1 VGSRS
6 VSVDAAASTLYAG
19 TTDAADPM
27 ETFCAADPGADEC
40 RVYED

>member
-1 VGSRS
+1 VWAGQAG
-6 VSVDAAASTLYAG
+6 AATGATLYAG

-27 ETFCAADPGADEC
+27 EKFCAEDPGADEC